1 MQLDD
6 CCRYILELCYK
17 EASMEGNETELNVA
31 VNVRMYETPYTAL
44 QTGDALNEEIRVRTT
59 SNVVPEEQV
68 CLISVHGINTCSVTA
83 T

>member
-1 MQLDD
+1 
-6 CCRYILELCYK
+6 
-17 EASMEGNETELNVA
+17 MEGNETELNVA

-68 CLISVHGINTCSVTA
+68 CFHGIYTCSVA
-83 T
+83 AI